1 MIQARG
7 LTKFYG
13 EVRAVYD
20 LTFDVEEGEILG
32 VLGLNGAGKSTLL
45 QILSG
50 ALNPTSGQVVIAGLD
65 AAENPSEVRRRIGFL
80 PEEPPLYRE
89 MTVEGYLRFVGRLK
103 GMSAADVDRRLDEVC
118 RSTAIEKVR
127 HNVITTLS
135 HGYRKRVGIA
145 QAIINEPA
153 LLILDEPISGLD
165 PEQIVEMRD
174 MIRGLQGKHTI
185 LLSSH
190 ILTEISRTC
199 DRIVMIK
206 AGEIVAQGTEEELV
220 QGFSS
225 GEDLTLLLRAERDA
239 VEAHLAADERV
250 VRHQVQGVVGDVVE
264 VEVILDGDVRE
275 ELIPS
280 LVEAGFGIRGVHSAE
295 QDLEKAFL
303 RLTRKGGQA

>member
-13 EVRAVYD
+13 EVRAIYD
-20 LTFDVEEGEILG
+20 LTFDVAEGEILG

-50 ALNPTSGQVVIAGLD
+50 ALNPTSGRVTIAGLD

-89 MTVEGYLRFVGRLK
+89 MTVEAYLRFVGRLK
-103 GMSAADVDRRLDEVC
+103 GMSSSAVDQRLGEVC
-118 RSTAIEKVR
+118 RSTAIEAVR
-127 HNVITTLS
+127 HNVIATLS

-165 PEQIVEMRD
+165 PEQIAEMRD
-174 MIRGLQGKHTI
+174 MIRGLKGKHTI

-220 QGFSS
+220 EGFSS
-225 GEDLTLLLRAERDA
+225 GEELVLLLRAERDA
-239 VEAHLAADERV
+239 VDRHLAEDSRV
-250 VRHQVQGVVGDVVE
+250 VRHRVRGAVGDVVE
-264 VEVILDGDVRE
+264 VDVVLDGDVRE
-275 ELIPS
+275 ELVRS
-280 LVEAGFGIRGVHSAE
+280 LVDAGFGLRGLHSSE

-303 RLTRKGGQA
+303 RLTGTGGQA